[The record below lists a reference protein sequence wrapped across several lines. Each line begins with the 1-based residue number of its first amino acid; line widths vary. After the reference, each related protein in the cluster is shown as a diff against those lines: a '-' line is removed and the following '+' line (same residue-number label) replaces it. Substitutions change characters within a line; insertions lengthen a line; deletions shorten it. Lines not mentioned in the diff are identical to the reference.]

1 MSFSSHLRFITTAA
15 KTFFLAALLCTAMAQ
30 AQQNDQLAGKWNM
43 HSTTPDGNDV
53 YWTLSITY
61 KDGSYSATLASD
73 DGETAAKDFKVD
85 GLKIHLRAPYQGHEY
100 DIDLKLVDGKLLG
113 TWSGN
118 GDSGETKGE
127 KATA

>member
-1 MSFSSHLRFITTAA
+1 MSFSSMLRFITATAIA
-15 KTFFLAALLCTAMAQ
+15 AFLTALLCTAVAQ
-30 AQQNDQLAGKWNM
+30 AQQDDQLAGKWKM

-85 GLKIHLRAPYQGHEY
+85 GSKIHLRAPYQGHEY
-100 DIDLKLVDGKLLG
+100 DVDLKMVDGKLVG
-113 TWSGN
+113 TWSRN

-127 KATA
+127 KASG